1 MSKQVKKKTM
11 RCLSPHRNYSIQV
24 IEGREKIVVD
34 ARGFATTVELSKPFI
49 ANFSPSGL
57 TDYEEL
63 AVYERFNFSG
73 LAEGVNPLTT
83 VGVWDV
89 ETACMAFPKSRREEL
104 YVQVCQRMR
113 DLAEQYPD
121 QFIVVENPDAEIPWP
136 KYDEFGAEDIIKFQ
150 EALGIE
156 PDQIRL
162 YELENKNRQE
172 VVLAMLQ
179 ISDPAAAE
187 RLIGGITV
195 DDEENP
201 VVRKEQDTEK
211 LAALINEVNPPD
223 ERVIVDA

>member
-24 IEGREKIVVD
+24 IEGREQIVVD

-49 ANFSPSGL
+49 ANFAPSGL

-136 KYDEFGAEDIIKFQ
+136 KYDEFGSEDVIKFQ

-156 PDQIRL
+156 PDLIRL
-162 YELENKNRQE
+162 YELENQNRQDI
-172 VVLAMLQ
+172 VLAMLQ
-179 ISDPAAAE
+179 ISDPQAAE
-187 RLIGGITV
+187 RLLSGEVTE
-195 DDEENP
+195 DEESP
-201 VVRKEQDTEK
+201 AARKEQDTTK
-211 LAALINEVNPPD
+211 LQDLFSEVNPV
-223 ERVIVDA
+223 EEKVIVDA